1 MIELFLEKV
10 FEKRGGSPPSLIF
23 SLNGEGL
30 EAHTHLH
37 LLHALKNLMV
47 SSNYSNFIS
56 TKLFLSCV
64 GTIDNSLEPLI
75 PEYFSST
82 KDVEEFLV
90 KLNSEDLS

>member
-1 MIELFLEKV
+1 MIELFLQKV

-37 LLHALKNLMV
+37 LLHALKNLIV
-47 SSNYSNFIS
+47 SSSFSSFLS
-56 TKLFLSCV
+56 TKLFLTCV

-75 PEYFSST
+75 PEYFTST
-82 KDVEEFLV
+82 KEVEEFLV
-90 KLNSEDLS
+90 RLNKEE